1 MHDIDFLPS
10 EYRQNDDEHRWYLRR
25 VLVATG
31 VVAMIAA
38 LAWSQDR
45 RSDGLAAELAAR
57 EPARV
62 AAVETKDALGELQSQ
77 LQLAQAG
84 ADLVT
89 YLRHP
94 WPRTRILAA
103 ILGPLPD
110 EITFE
115 ELYVNREVSVGR
127 KPAER
132 RSRPGEEGDQE
143 PTNQPS
149 AIRDLE
155 RLREE
160 FDSGQTIVTITGVTT
175 ESAALHQYLGALGR
189 DALFSKSQLQS
200 IEADTDDPARIR
212 FRAMLVVRPGYG
224 QPDGPSAPK
233 PQLPAP
239 SDPKTTSSSRQHT

>member
-10 EYRQNDDEHRWYLRR
+10 ECRQKDDRHRWYVRR

-38 LAWSQDR
+38 LAWSQER
-45 RSDGLAAELAAR
+45 QSGRLAAELAAR
-57 EPARV
+57 EPAR
-62 AAVETKDALGELQSQ
+62 AAAAETKDALGELQSQ
-77 LQLAQAG
+77 LQLAQAS
-84 ADLVT
+84 ANLVT

-103 ILGPLPD
+103 ILGPLPN

-115 ELYVNREVSVGR
+115 KLYINRGESAGR

-132 RSRPGEEGDQE
+132 RSRAGKEADQE
-143 PTNQPS
+143 PTDRPP
-149 AIRDLE
+149 AVRDLE
-155 RLREE
+155 KLREE
-160 FDSGQTIVTITGVTT
+160 LDSGQTIVTITGVTT
-175 ESAALHQYLGALGR
+175 ESAVLHQYLGALGR

-212 FRAMLVVRPGYG
+212 FSATLVVRPGYG
-224 QPDGPSAPK
+224 QPDGPSGPK

-239 SDPKTTSSSRQHT
+239 SDPKTT

>member
-1 MHDIDFLPS
+1 MNDVDFLPS
-10 EYRQNDDEHRWYLRR
+10 EFRQNDDRHRWYVRR
-25 VLVATG
+25 VLAATG

-45 RSDGLAAELAAR
+45 RSGRLAAELAVR
-57 EPARV
+57 GPAR
-62 AAVETKDALGELQSQ
+62 AAATQTKNALGELQSQ
-77 LQLAQAG
+77 LQLAQAS
-84 ADLVT
+84 ANLVT

-115 ELYVNREVSVGR
+115 ELHINRVVSAGR

-132 RSRPGEEGDQE
+132 RSRAGEEGDQE
-143 PTNQPS
+143 PTNRPP
-149 AIRDLE
+149 AVRDLE

-160 FDSGQTIVTITGVTT
+160 SDAGQTIVTITGVTT
-175 ESAALHQYLGALGR
+175 ESAVLHQYLGALGR

-212 FRAMLVVRPGYG
+212 FSASLVVRPGYG
-224 QPDGPSAPK
+224 QPDGPSGPN
-233 PQLPAP
+233 PPPPAQ
-239 SDPKTTSSSRQHT
+239 SDPKTT